1 MAAIPCGG
9 RLSQGIERIEA
20 LMNYQHHFHAGNH
33 ADVLKHL
40 VLCQLIELMQQ
51 KPGGFL
57 MLDTHAGAGLYDLT
71 ADEARRGDEA
81 RGGIERLRAAVAV
94 DRGAKAAA
102 VPALITDYLTRLEAA
117 GRANYPGSPVL
128 AVGQLRAQDRFIGV
142 ELVAKVARELDRH
155 LAACPRRADGVLA
168 RRVVARCG
176 EGLAALKSDL
186 PPIERRGLI
195 LIDPPY
201 EQGSERDEIIAAL
214 TAGLQR
220 FEHGVFA
227 LWYPIK
233 QRPFLRR
240 WLNRIARLTDRPVLT
255 IENSLVPDELGN
267 RLTGSG
273 LLIINPPWPLDV
285 VIRPALTYINVALR
299 EDTAAPCAITWLNPP
314 K

>member
-1 MAAIPCGG
+1 
-9 RLSQGIERIEA
+9 
-20 LMNYQHHFHAGNH
+20 MNYQHHFHAGNH

-40 VLCQLIELMQQ
+40 IVMQIIELMQQ

-81 RGGIERLRAAVAV
+81 RGGIERLRAAMTLAPPSE
-94 DRGAKAAA
+94 A
-102 VPALITDYLTRLEAA
+102 PALHLISDYLASVHSF
-117 GRANYPGSPVL
+117 GRAQYPGSPLL
-128 AVGQLRAQDRFIGV
+128 AVTHLRTQDRFVGV
-142 ELVAKVARELDRH
+142 ELVSKVARELGRNLD
-155 LAACPRRADGVLA
+155 LCPRREAGVA
-168 RRVVARCG
+168 HRRTVARCG

-186 PPIERRGLI
+186 PPIERRGLV

-201 EQGSERDEIIAAL
+201 EQTSERDEIFAAL
-214 TAGLQR
+214 EAGLQR
-220 FEHGVFA
+220 FEIGVFA

-233 QRPFLRR
+233 QRPYLSR

-273 LLIINPPWPLDV
+273 VLIINPPWQLDTL
-285 VIRPALTYINVALR
+285 IRPTLTYLNAALR
-299 EDTAAPCAITWLNPP
+299 EDTAAPCTITWLNPQ